1 MDDFITIYYW
11 IRLAV
16 LVAVAVVGLIAAI
29 RMSSRR
35 TLRSW
40 REVLLALF
48 ATLMFVALATIVG
61 VTFGPLY
68 GGVLALVG
76 LLIGYL
82 ANRGRSV
89 TREEGRDRVRP
100 SPLTAWVWFIAVT
113 IVAATLLFGD
123 SYVFALS
130 MLLLA
135 FAVGLVVGQTIAL
148 LRLPR
153 EVAAAMPSPMTEAGA
168 A

>member
-1 MDDFITIYYW
+1 M
-11 IRLAV
+11 V
-16 LVAVAVVGLIAAI
+16 VALVGLIAAI

-35 TLRSW
+35 TSRSW

-48 ATLMFVALATIVG
+48 AALKFVALSAIVG

-89 TREEGRDRVRP
+89 TGEDGRDRVRP

-135 FAVGLVVGQTIAL
+135 LAVGLVVGQTIAL
-148 LRLPR
+148 LRLPK
-153 EVAAAMPSPMTEAGA
+153 EVPATTPSQMAQTGA